1 MQEKFKTANEDRCW
15 NDHTEIGL
23 KLLNEGHIE
32 QACQYYRKALAL
44 NPENAE
50 AHKNLAI
57 ALRQKGEVELAIK
70 HLEHVLHLKKIP
82 EHLNLNQSRIFYFCP
97 DLEVKSGGVRRLYRH
112 VDILVRNGF
121 PAAILH
127 VKKDF
132 MITDQPGVPVGYLE
146 NPGVLKKNDI
156 VVIPEGFPAVMLK
169 LKDQPIRRFVIALSW
184 SYIFSTLP
192 DGMDWRNFN
201 IERVLVVCPF
211 IGEMVSWSM
220 GLPIHLIDFG
230 INPELFHY
238 QRVLK
243 KRKIA
248 YLLNKSQD
256 VDAFKRLLGARNPDY
271 VDKFEWTALGD
282 LAQEQYAAQIRESSI
297 FLNLSTAEGLLNS
310 CFEAMSAGCIVV
322 GFSSVGGQKMLIKE
336 GETQNCILSQNGD
349 YVSLGFKIEP
359 LLRDLLED
367 RRYNWEKLIQNGIN
381 LSASHTPVSEEKSVI
396 SFWRNLLSGKG
407 YSYEENSHRVAAR

>member
-1 MQEKFKTANEDRCW
+1 
-15 NDHTEIGL
+15 
-23 KLLNEGHIE
+23 
-32 QACQYYRKALAL
+32 
-44 NPENAE
+44 
-50 AHKNLAI
+50 
-57 ALRQKGEVELAIK
+57 
-70 HLEHVLHLKKIP
+70 
-82 EHLNLNQSRIFYFCP
+82 
-97 DLEVKSGGVRRLYRH
+97 
-112 VDILVRNGF
+112 VRNGF

-407 YSYEENSHRVAAR
+407 YSYEENSHRVSAR